1 MDKTIFTKNQVSI
14 YSKKLIMYQNL
25 QEPDPFTIFVVWYSA
40 YTEESFGLEIDLK
53 LPLLPESGFVIHTK

>member
-1 MDKTIFTKNQVSI
+1 
-14 YSKKLIMYQNL
+14 MYQNL

-53 LPLLPESGFVIHTK
+53 LPFLPESGFVIHTK